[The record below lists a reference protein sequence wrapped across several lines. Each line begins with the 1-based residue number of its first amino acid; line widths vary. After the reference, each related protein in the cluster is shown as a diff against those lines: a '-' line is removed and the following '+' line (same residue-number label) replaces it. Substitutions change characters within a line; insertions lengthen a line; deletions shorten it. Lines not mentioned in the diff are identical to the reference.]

1 METLGL
7 ILFLVVLVEGLVE
20 HFGAP
25 VPSTFKPYL
34 AALLG
39 VALCVAY
46 GADLPAALGY
56 AALVPFVGQVLTG
69 VMISRGSNYINDLI
83 ARVRGERFL
92 YSVREVR
99 IEDSGAGDAYQAAKD
114 AHDAQMSG

>member
-39 VALCVAY
+39 VALCMAY
-46 GADLPAALGY
+46 GADLPAALGFT
-56 AALVPFVGQVLTG
+56 ALFPFIGQVLTG
-69 VMISRGSNYINDLI
+69 VMISRGSNYINDLLG
-83 ARVRGERFL
+83 RVRGERFL
-92 YSVREVR
+92 YSMREVR
-99 IEDSGAGDAYQAAKD
+99 IEEGDAYQAAKD
-114 AHDAQMSG
+114 AHDAQMGE

>member
-46 GADLPAALGY
+46 GADLPAALGFT
-56 AALVPFVGQVLTG
+56 ALVPFVGQVLTG
-69 VMISRGSNYINDLI
+69 LMLSRGSNYINDLI

-92 YSVREVR
+92 YSVREVH
-99 IEDSGAGDAYQAAKD
+99 IED
-114 AHDAQMSG
+114 

>member
-1 METLGL
+1 MMETFGL

-39 VALCVAY
+39 VVLCVAY

-56 AALVPFVGQVLTG
+56 AALVPYIGQVLTG

-83 ARVRGERFL
+83 ARVRGRDYT
-92 YSVREVR
+92 YSVLREVR
-99 IEDSGAGDAYQAAKD
+99 IEDGGAGDA
-114 AHDAQMSG
+114 